1 MDPQIHTFLLE
12 LLHDAGQTDLGHD
25 IEELMVQDLAVRLE
39 DRLMLTLMQ
48 HLSTEQEEELKKITG
63 EGKSTEELMNYCKEK
78 IPDFEKIIAE
88 AMLDF
93 REVYIQASKG
103 E

>member
-1 MDPQIHTFLLE
+1 MDQNIHKFLLE
-12 LLHDAGQTDLGHD
+12 LLHDAGQTDLGPD
-25 IEELMVQDLAVRLE
+25 IEELMIQDLAVRLE

-48 HLSTEQEEELKKITG
+48 HLNTQQEEELKKMTQ
-63 EGKSTEELMNYCKEK
+63 EGKSTGELMNYCKEK
-78 IPDFEKIIAE
+78 IPDFEKIISE